1 MEMETERLMRK
12 TLLITKALADGN
24 RLRIVMALMQKP
36 ELCVC
41 QITELLKLATPTV
54 SRHMSILQGAGLVGS
69 RKDGRWVYYALDK
82 KVNRTTLKPVLK
94 WLHSQLKSDPTIL
107 RDQMQLEQITS
118 CDVADLCIKQKKPE
132 MGIKSGLRL

>member
-1 MEMETERLMRK
+1 MEKGWFMRK

-54 SRHMSILQGAGLVGS
+54 SHHISILQGAGLVES
-69 RKDGRWVYYALDK
+69 RKEGRWVYYTLDK
-82 KVNRTTLKPVLK
+82 KLNRTTHNPVLK

-107 RDQMQLEQITS
+107 KDQTQLEQITS
-118 CDVADLCIKQKKPE
+118 CDVADLCFKQKKPE
-132 MGIKSGLRL
+132 IGIKNGLRL